1 MTFFLNDP
9 VAPPKIKARN
19 PDIELAE
26 GFGGG
31 LGAAITVSQLENDA
45 NFIGRRTTV
54 KARAAKGW
62 SVADRLGAETI
73 EQRARE
79 RGVSDST
86 INTFTRM
93 MGRKPPNMPEE
104 MEAIVFE
111 LASEAGSGPAGRLGR
126 SGFLG

>member
-111 LASEAGSGPAGRLGR
+111 LASRGGSGPAGRLGR